1 MGMGRSPRAEHDG
14 WQVLAPFFL
23 VTGVTVRELF
33 NWICLLHCSRPL
45 SSSLEDSVYFYPLR
59 TRFKLGTDTHALDA
73 SLVISG
79 LVFDLAISVY
89 SFGQCMSIWWKTH
102 GRKVWNLTLQA
113 ALGTVGQLATGSIKQ
128 RLFST
133 LVSMTTRTGLL
144 FIMIASTASRCLP

>member
-79 LVFDLAISVY
+79 LVFDLAISGIFFWSVHEH
-89 SFGQCMSIWWKTH
+89 M
-102 GRKVWNLTLQA
+102 VE
-113 ALGTVGQLATGSIKQ
+113 
-128 RLFST
+128 
-133 LVSMTTRTGLL
+133 
-144 FIMIASTASRCLP
+144 